1 MQEARVEHGTELT
14 ARHGFDPSPAAPHS
28 ARSSVA
34 NVLGEAD
41 DAIDAASTVTD
52 PPATSL
58 VAASQAHHHIE
69 SSDTGRAYGWG
80 ALHIGRFDCCEQR
93 HSSAAR
99 GDGRPQLIG
108 APRLSGPGKL
118 FYGRLSRGS
127 ANPLGL
133 PTSARQGRAGSES
146 SLAGVQPDLRD
157 AERRAWTAGARAAAE
172 ANRLAQARVRGDG
185 GSTTDAAAA
194 SDSSAA
200 QQGAAAAL
208 SRARHARSQ
217 GSDVMRAFT
226 SLPTIVHR
234 ASSFGRRRRATAY
247 VGDHAT
253 APAPAVA
260 SSSSSDLET
269 QSSPSSHLAKTAAP
283 VVAARVTAA
292 VAPVVATR
300 VVVARAMVVAATE
313 PVTAARVTAE
323 AAHQPPL
330 SAAASPG
337 PLVETAPCCP
347 VPQSGTAAAEM
358 SRDQR

>member
-28 ARSSVA
+28 ATSSVA

-41 DAIDAASTVTD
+41 DAASTVTD

-185 GSTTDAAAA
+185 GSTSDAAAA

-208 SRARHARSQ
+208 SRARQARSQ

-269 QSSPSSHLAKTAAP
+269 PSSPSSHLAKTAAP

-323 AAHQPPL
+323 AAHQLPL